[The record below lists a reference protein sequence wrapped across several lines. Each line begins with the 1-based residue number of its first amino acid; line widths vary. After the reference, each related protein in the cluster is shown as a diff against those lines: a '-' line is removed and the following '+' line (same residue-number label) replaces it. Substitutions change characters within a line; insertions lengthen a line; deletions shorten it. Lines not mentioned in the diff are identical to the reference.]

1 MEAINKQTLKQRA
14 RSYLR
19 SPLSL
24 LLLALVAVSALIT
37 VSALV
42 FLIVYILV
50 NGIPYL
56 TPDLFAWEYNSENV
70 SLMPALINTII
81 MTAVS
86 LLIAVPLGIFAAVY
100 LVE

>member
-24 LLLALVAVSALIT
+24 LLLALVTVSALIT

-56 TPDLFAWEYNSENV
+56 IVVVLLMMVRHSLPDS
-70 SLMPALINTII
+70 
-81 MTAVS
+81 
-86 LLIAVPLGIFAAVY
+86 
-100 LVE
+100 

>member
-24 LLLALVAVSALIT
+24 LLLALVTVSALIT

-42 FLIVYILV
+42 FLIVYLIMRGAPQLV
-50 NGIPYL
+50 RKR
-56 TPDLFAWEYNSENV
+56 E
-70 SLMPALINTII
+70 
-81 MTAVS
+81 
-86 LLIAVPLGIFAAVY
+86 
-100 LVE
+100 